1 MRKYV
6 PIVVEKPKHY
16 LKYEFLNWLGQYIL
30 NYFSLDGR
38 RGSMYNNVTVIIVFQ
53 FINTPMVCT

>member
-6 PIVVEKPKHY
+6 PIVVEKPKQ
-16 LKYEFLNWLGQYIL
+16 YELLNWLGQYIL
-30 NYFSLDGR
+30 SYFSLDGK
-38 RGSMYNNVTVIIVFQ
+38 RGSTVSVIIVFQ